1 MCTVVYIIK
10 IHLYQ
15 SIDVFL
21 QCCYSL
27 IDSLLE
33 GTELTGN
40 ITQAVDIILCPDVS
54 FLQVHCIASKYKSI
68 INSAEGLEH
77 LYLGLNVYKCIAK
90 CCFWIFLPLDGFSFS
105 FSYSACKPL
114 LIHTAFIS

>member
-15 SIDVFL
+15 LIDVFL
-21 QCCYSL
+21 KCCYSL

-77 LYLGLNVYKCIAK
+77 LYLGLNV
-90 CCFWIFLPLDGFSFS
+90 
-105 FSYSACKPL
+105 
-114 LIHTAFIS
+114 

>member
-1 MCTVVYIIK
+1 MY
-10 IHLYQ
+10 
-15 SIDVFL
+15 FFR
-21 QCCYSL
+21 
-27 IDSLLE
+27 

-77 LYLGLNVYKCIAK
+77 LYLGLNV
-90 CCFWIFLPLDGFSFS
+90 
-105 FSYSACKPL
+105 
-114 LIHTAFIS
+114 